1 MAFFVV
7 DQTKLVKGAGRIMY
21 ASSGQAKPTSISS
34 VINTTTY
41 AAQSGWSDLGATREG
56 IQITVNN
63 TESGFDVDQVNGLL
77 LTTPDNWECSVTT
90 NLAEV
95 TLENMVIAWEGA
107 SVTTDT
113 GVTPSEKETGFAGA
127 TSYTERRLAVLFKK
141 PASSLP
147 QALVGYFFHRAV
159 RAPQEGTLNF
169 QKGGDAMVI
178 PVRFNILADAT
189 ESDPLKA
196 FFIVREQQDF
206 T

>member
-1 MAFFVV
+1 MPNFFNV

-21 ASSGQAKPTSISS
+21 APNTEPDPTSIGD

-41 AAQSGWSDLGATREG
+41 VAQGSWEDLGATREG

-63 TESGFDVDQVNGLL
+63 TETGYDVDQVAGLIG
-77 LTTPDNWECSVTT
+77 TSPENWECFVTT

-95 TLENMVIAWEGA
+95 TLENLVIAWEGA
-107 SVTTDT
+107 TVTLDT

-127 TSYTERRLAVLFKK
+127 TSYTERRLAVLFQK
-141 PASSLP
+141 PLSAGGGIVAYL
-147 QALVGYFFHRAV
+147 FHRAV

-169 QKGGDAMVI
+169 QKGGDAQVI

-189 ESDPLKA
+189 QSDPLKA
-196 FFIVREQQDF
+196 FFIVREQQV
-206 T
+206 

>member
-21 ASSGQAKPTSISS
+21 AADSQAKPTKIGD

-63 TESGFDVDQVNGLL
+63 TESGFDVDQVAGLL
-77 LTTPDNWECSVTT
+77 LTTPENWECSVTT

-107 SVTTDT
+107 TVTVDN

-141 PASSLP
+141 PASSAP

-178 PVRFNILADAT
+178 PVRWNILADAT
-189 ESDPLKA
+189 ETDPLKA

>member
-21 ASSGQAKPTSISS
+21 AADSQAKPTKIGD

-107 SVTTDT
+107 AVTTDT

-141 PASSLP
+141 PSSSVP

-169 QKGGDAMVI
+169 QKGGDAQVI
-178 PVRFNILADAT
+178 PVRWNILADAT

-196 FFIVREQQDF
+196 FFRVREQQDF
-206 T
+206 S